1 AQDLQL
7 PSPRVCRVL
16 CVFDLKLGIG
26 RGRIYQQRDG
36 PRRGGQL
43 LRQVQLLCHQL
54 RGEEVHAGNITT
66 RPIQACNEAKS
77 DWVRSHYKH
86 DRNCCGRRLCHGCRN
101 TAAAREYH
109 VHLTL
114 HQIGSE
120 RWQKVELSARP
131 AVFDRDIPALHI
143 AAFAETFMECAH
155 KMGKRVGR
163 LAADKADHRH
173 RRLLRRRRERAS
185 RRAAEY
191 GDELAPSHSIT
202 SSARASSVGGTV
214 RPSSFAVLKLTNS
227 SYLVGACTG
236 RSAGFSPL
244 RMRST

>member
-1 AQDLQL
+1 
-7 PSPRVCRVL
+7 
-16 CVFDLKLGIG
+16 
-26 RGRIYQQRDG
+26 
-36 PRRGGQL
+36 
-43 LRQVQLLCHQL
+43 CHQL
-54 RGEEVHAGNITT
+54 RREEVHPGNITT
-66 RPIQACNEAKS
+66 RPVQACNEAKS

-86 DRNCCGRRLCHGCRN
+86 DRNCSGRRLCHGRRN

-120 RWQKVELSARP
+120 KWQKVELSARP

-173 RRLLRRRRERAS
+173 RRLLRARHQWPC
-185 RRAAEY
+185 RRAA
-191 GDELAPSHSIT
+191 DERNALASFHSMT
-202 SSARASSVGGTV
+202 SSAATSS
-214 RPSSFAVLKLTNS
+214 
-227 SYLVGACTG
+227 
-236 RSAGFSPL
+236 
-244 RMRST
+244 